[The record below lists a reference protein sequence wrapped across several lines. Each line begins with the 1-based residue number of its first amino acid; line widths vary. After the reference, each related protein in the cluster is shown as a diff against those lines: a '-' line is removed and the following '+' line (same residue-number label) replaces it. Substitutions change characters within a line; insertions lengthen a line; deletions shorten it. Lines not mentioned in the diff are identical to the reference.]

1 MCDSTGILKRITLPL
16 CNSKL
21 RTPDNRPYPCMHIII
36 RSFSLSLIL
45 LIVSVVAPKT
55 SQAAFSFVPN
65 DYYTSNYSSRVI
77 TQYDPSANIV
87 GSFTVPSS
95 YGSEL
100 RGITFGPDNLLYTVI
115 ETTTG
120 FSVLAL
126 NSSGVPQQTYSGT
139 AFVGGD
145 ISTGRSTIVGQ
156 YLYVAAHDSLT
167 RFLLGNPSSG
177 TVIYSIPNQSVC
189 DTTLLPNGNLF
200 VASSHLIQEIT
211 PNGSV
216 VRTLPL
222 LGSDGLTLNDIT
234 GIEYNSATN
243 DLFVTELGHTD
254 ASFQL
259 MRFDATTGALEK
271 NTFFIYGN
279 DMFLTTSG
287 ALLVGSRT
295 QVPAF
300 YDQDLNPLGT
310 LHGSQ
315 QMFVTQF
322 VPEPA
327 TVVLFLVGAVIAAFG
342 PRRV

>member
-1 MCDSTGILKRITLPL
+1 MLTR
-16 CNSKL
+16 
-21 RTPDNRPYPCMHIII
+21 
-36 RSFSLSLIL
+36 FLSI
-45 LIVSVVAPKT
+45 SVVIAAFLATGPRT
-55 SQAAFSFVPN
+55 ANAAFSFLPG

-77 TQYDPSANIV
+77 TQYDPSGNVV
-87 GSFTVPSS
+87 GSFTLPSS

-100 RGITFGPDNLLYTVI
+100 RGITFGPDNLLYTVAQ
-115 ETTTG
+115 TASG

-126 NSSGVPQQTYSGT
+126 DSAGVPQQTYSGT
-139 AFVGGD
+139 AYVGGD
-145 ISTGRSTIVGQ
+145 ISTGRSTIAGQ

-177 TVIYSIPNQSVC
+177 TVIYSITNQSVC
-189 DTTLLPNGNLF
+189 DTILLPNGNLF

-222 LGSDGLTLNDIT
+222 LGSDGHPLNDIT
-234 GIEYNSATN
+234 GIEYNAVTN
-243 DLFVTELGHTD
+243 DLFVTELGHTG
-254 ASFQL
+254 AEFQL
-259 MRFDATTGALEK
+259 MRFDATTSALEK
-271 NTFFIYGN
+271 STSFIYGN

-310 LHGSQ
+310 LHGSE
-315 QMFVTQF
+315 QMFVTQL
-322 VPEPA
+322 VPEPSMISLM
-327 TVVLFLVGAVIAAFG
+327 TLGLGCIAGWNRNRKRF
-342 PRRV
+342 R